1 MKGYPRSQFEIVNT
15 TQIQN
20 IETNPVANNIALY
33 MQPYVS
39 NKGTEDWE
47 LLTSF
52 KGFTNTKGGMSFERY
67 GQMQLT
73 VAQALKSG
81 AYVLGKRL
89 VSDDATLANV
99 TVCAKVVKP
108 EGDDTSYLY
117 LFAKTFT
124 GCKTFDEVAT
134 EAKKLTDCIP
144 LFTVTPM
151 GRGESSMFIRILP
164 EANVSKIRN
173 SSNYAKYVFEV
184 TENNSVLEEISISI
198 NPETIVDGVGQ
209 SINPKIKANSKQV
222 RVKMYE
228 DNIYNLVGDLATS
241 TTDIPASDLINLD
254 FINGKDL
261 KGNILPNIITICNSA
276 VNDKPAE
283 DWTNNAPDNAED
295 FIDLSLDYI
304 SIPSGSFGT
313 MAKEGI
319 TSTEYD
325 AEIEKLLLN
334 AFGAGD
340 ADINDGLNFDPI
352 IYDLDAYKVD
362 CIFDCNWPVAVK
374 QAVSELVA
382 YRGDMVY
389 LADLGTTA
397 TTLAAIEAAADEVS
411 VKDDENTIYSNTTF
425 LYHNFFNIIDPFS
438 KKEITVTMP
447 YMLIDKMT
455 NHIAKGVNYP
465 FAGIANNITF
475 DNIVEGSINFMP
487 VTIPTL
493 DQKQKLVDKN
503 VNYISMYDGVPVMET
518 MYANTDTHSQLSYMH
533 NIMAVQE
540 IIKVI
545 RTRCPHTRYTFLD
558 GDDLESYISDVQ
570 AIVKEYSSNF
580 RSISCEYMADEQ
592 FERNNIFYAVLK
604 VQFKNFIQEEYFKI
618 IAIS

>member
-1 MKGYPRSQFEIVNT
+1 MKGYPRSQFEIINN

-39 NKGTEDWE
+39 DKGTEDWE

-52 KGFTNTKGGMSFERY
+52 KGFTDTKGGMSFERY

-89 VSDDATLANV
+89 VSDNATLANV
-99 TVCAKVVKP
+99 TVFADMVLTAESGAYV
-108 EGDDTSYLY
+108 YLY
-117 LFAKTFT
+117 AKSYEDCTTFNDVET
-124 GCKTFDEVAT
+124 KVKAED
-134 EAKKLTDCIP
+134 KLP

-151 GRGESSMFIRILP
+151 GRGASSMSIRLVP
-164 EANVSKIRN
+164 EENVSRVRN

-184 TENNSVLEEISISI
+184 TENNSVLEEITISM
-198 NPETIVDGVGQ
+198 NPEIIVDGVGQ

-228 DNIYNLVGDLATS
+228 DALPKLIDNLAVAS
-241 TTDIPASDLINLD
+241 KIPEYELINLD

-261 KGNILPNIITICNSA
+261 KGNKLPNITTIL
-276 VNDKPAE
+276 DLAE
-283 DWTNNAPDNAED
+283 DWNNNIPGGIIC
-295 FIDLSLDYI
+295 IDLSKEYI
-304 SIPSGSFGT
+304 PMLNGSHGSMYDKSG
-313 MAKEGI
+313 KLVE
-319 TSTEYD
+319 TEVK
-325 AEIEKLLLN
+325 KLLIN
-334 AFGAGD
+334 VFGAGNTD
-340 ADINDGLNFDPI
+340 TNSDDISYDPI
-352 IYDLDAYKVD
+352 IYDLDAYKID

-374 QAVSELVA
+374 QAVSELVE
-382 YRGDMVY
+382 YRGDMIY
-389 LADLGTTA
+389 LADLGTKA
-397 TTLAAIEAAADEVS
+397 TTLSAIETKADAIS
-411 VKDDENTIYSNTTF
+411 TKKDKNGNDIYLYSKYTY

-438 KKEITVTMP
+438 KKEITVTTP

-475 DNIVEGSINFMP
+475 DNIIDGTINFLP
-487 VTIPTL
+487 VAIPDL
-493 DQKQKLVDKN
+493 DQKQRLVDKN
-503 VNYISMYDGVPVMET
+503 INYISIYDGLPVMET
-518 MYANTDTHSQLSYMH
+518 MYANTDSHSQLSYMH
-533 NIMAVQE
+533 NVMAVQE

-558 GDDLESYISDVQ
+558 GDDLETYISDVQ
-570 AIVKEYSSNF
+570 AIVKEYSANF
-580 RSISCEYMADEQ
+580 KSISCEYMADEQ
-592 FERNNIFYAVLK
+592 YERNNIFYAVLK